1 MKRQFLVLAS
11 SVFLLSACS
20 NEAKQ
25 ETTVKQD
32 SSTQTVTTDELPSA
46 EMPDGD
52 TATTVVVPD
61 EGIALRFNLQKG
73 KSYDYHMNMDMEQ
86 NMGEQKMS
94 TGMDMNY
101 EMKVIDDDGKSK
113 TISTSYRRVA
123 MNMSMGGQKM
133 EFSSDKPPTAADP
146 TNPMGMMGNMFAAMK
161 GKSFIIKVNPQGEI
175 TKVEGFDKIGEAMAN
190 EMKMDEA
197 KKKQVIEGFKNQF
210 NENAVK
216 ESFGQ
221 SFDIFP
227 DKKVKV
233 GDSWEKKTVMS
244 VKDTKMTTSTTYT
257 VKGIK
262 GNTMELDTK
271 SKMSFNG
278 MPADMKGTLFVDI
291 NTGLVKNGTIKQ
303 NMGGERKMVN
313 TITIRARQNPQT
325 P

>member
-1 MKRQFLVLAS
+1 MKRQFLGFALMA
-11 SVFLLSACS
+11 FLISACG

-25 ETTVKQD
+25 ETAVKKD
-32 SSTQTVTTDELPSA
+32 SSAQVVGEATAGLPA
-46 EMPDGD
+46 GEAGD
-52 TATTVVVPD
+52 TDTASTVVVPE
-61 EGIALRFNLQKG
+61 EGIALRFNLPKG
-73 KSYDYHMNMDMEQ
+73 KSYGYAVNMDMEQ

-94 TGMDMNY
+94 TGMNMNY
-101 EMKVIDDDGKSK
+101 EMKVIEDDGNVK
-113 TISTSYRRVA
+113 TISTTYKRIA
-123 MNMSMGGQKM
+123 MNMGMGGQKM
-133 EFSSDKPPTAADP
+133 EFSSDNPAPSEP
-146 TNPMGMMGNMFAAMK
+146 GNPMAMMGNMFAAMK

-233 GDSWEKKTVMS
+233 GDSWQKKTTSGVG
-244 VKDTKMTTSTTYT
+244 KTKMTTNTTYT

-262 GNTMELDTK
+262 GNTMELASA
-271 SKMSFNG
+271 SKMDLNG
-278 MPADMKGTLFVDI
+278 QSADMKGTLFVDI
-291 NTGLVKNGTIKQ
+291 NTGMVKNGTIKQ
-303 NMGGERKMVN
+303 SMGGERKMMN
-313 TITIRARQNPQT
+313 TITIKASPLS